1 MKEIR
6 IALAGNPNV
15 GKTSI
20 FNVVTGLNQHVGNW
34 PGKTVEK
41 IEGERRHRNTNLKIV
56 DLPGTYSL
64 SAYSIDEI
72 IARDHIIEEKPDVV
86 VNIVDATNLERNLF
100 LTTQLLELE
109 SRLILVLNMS
119 DIATS
124 RRIQIDTKKLSNMLG
139 IPVLKT
145 VASKKEGIT
154 ELLDEIVTLADK
166 KQIKGKHIAY
176 DAEFEEKISKTEW
189 DKLVDS
195 SKKYQEI
202 PIFPK
207 DLKEISGANP
217 DENELDALRIAM
229 DSEKDAIDYY
239 TEIWENSNDDEVK
252 KIIDEIIEQEK
263 NHYFLLEQEFNH
275 LSSTGY
281 WYELDYLGG

>member
-1 MKEIR
+1 MEKFSSVKE
-6 IALAGNPNV
+6 ALETAIQMEKDGYNFYKKAAV
-15 GKTSI
+15 QTSSDMGKSI
-20 FNVVTGLNQHVGNW
+20 FESIAKDEMMHLEVFQ
-34 PGKTVEK
+34 K
-41 IEGERRHRNTNLKIV
+41 I
-56 DLPGTYSL
+56 
-64 SAYSIDEI
+64 
-72 IARDHIIEEKPDVV
+72 
-86 VNIVDATNLERNLF
+86 
-100 LTTQLLELE
+100 
-109 SRLILVLNMS
+109 
-119 DIATS
+119 
-124 RRIQIDTKKLSNMLG
+124 
-139 IPVLKT
+139 
-145 VASKKEGIT
+145 
-154 ELLDEIVTLADK
+154 
-166 KQIKGKHIAY
+166 
-176 DAEFEEKISKTEW
+176 FEEKISKTEW

-229 DSEKDAIDYY
+229 DSEKDAIEYY